1 LQSAG
6 PLPPPGVRRKLLCIL
21 EEEEESQI
29 RIASDHHLPYR
40 EAIDNMPAKS
50 LLRNSIRIS
59 QGALFLLTTLSF
71 SLEYRQPLQEY
82 LAKQIEV
89 TVWQKGTGQVQER
102 VQVL

>member
-1 LQSAG
+1 
-6 PLPPPGVRRKLLCIL
+6 VRRKLLCIL
-21 EEEEESQI
+21 EEEESQI

-40 EAIDNMPAKS
+40 EAIDNMHAKS

-71 SLEYRQPLQEY
+71 LSEYRKPLQEY